1 MINNPQ
7 EEYLYTANSKEQ
19 NYISKCM
26 DEFTALSEEEKRN
39 LKLIFDKY
47 NLIWGNE

>member
-19 NYISKCM
+19 NYISKCF
-26 DEFTALSEEEKRN
+26 DEFTMLTEQEARN